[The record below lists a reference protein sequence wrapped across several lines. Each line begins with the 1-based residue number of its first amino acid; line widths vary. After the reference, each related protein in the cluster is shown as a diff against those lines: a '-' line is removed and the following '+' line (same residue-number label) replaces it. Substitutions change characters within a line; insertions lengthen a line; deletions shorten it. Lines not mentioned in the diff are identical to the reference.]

1 MKVLSIETS
10 TLAGGVALMDEK
22 RLIAEYRLDVV
33 VHHSE
38 RILSAIDL
46 LLKESGT
53 RVADLDAIAVSV
65 GPGSF
70 TGLRVGLATA
80 KGLAIGQNKP
90 LVLVPTLEAFAS
102 IFRYSESW
110 IVPFID
116 ARKSEVYWSLFKAQ
130 YGRIN
135 RLSHDAASK
144 TEVALREISLLLSA
158 EQQAHQSVM
167 FVGDGVSR
175 YRELIMKEMPHVA
188 RFPSAVF
195 QFPSAATVA
204 ELGLIKL
211 KKGEISDPVLS
222 VPRYVRAST
231 PELKR
236 LAAARKIKVEKTQ

>member
-53 RVADLDAIAVSV
+53 TVADLDAIAVSV

-80 KGLAIGQNKP
+80 KGLAIARNKP
-90 LVLVPTLEAFAS
+90 LVLIPTLEAFAT
-102 IFRYSESW
+102 IFRYSEAW

-116 ARKSEVYWSLFKAQ
+116 ARKADGYWALFE
-130 YGRIN
+130 
-135 RLSHDAASK
+135 SK
-144 TEVALREISLLLSA
+144 
-158 EQQAHQSVM
+158 
-167 FVGDGVSR
+167 D
-175 YRELIMKEMPHVA
+175 
-188 RFPSAVF
+188 
-195 QFPSAATVA
+195 
-204 ELGLIKL
+204 
-211 KKGEISDPVLS
+211 
-222 VPRYVRAST
+222 
-231 PELKR
+231 
-236 LAAARKIKVEKTQ
+236 